1 MAHCDRATALGEYT
15 KIINDV
21 DDLFVDISAKEYWK
35 KKFKADFIESELAKA
50 VNVLSEAS

>member
-1 MAHCDRATALGEYT
+1 MAHCDRAAVLGKYT